1 MKLCFDFCHSKNALY
16 FILYFAQL
24 YNIINPFC
32 PRCICADA
40 LPISQCS
47 FETNTKYR
55 THMKSTS
62 KHQTRIVCS
71 KVTASWISSIM
82 LYFCHTFKLLLC
94 HLHLPQWYSKNISMA
109 YVRARFN
116 LTKHFFFFNLLFLSI
131 RRAIF
136 FVCVISIF
144 AGATRYLSITMST
157 LWNN

>member
-116 LTKHFFFFNLLFLSI
+116 LTKHFFFQSSLFINTTSHFFRLCYFDI
-131 RRAIF
+131 CWCHAIF
-136 FVCVISIF
+136 VDHYVN
-144 AGATRYLSITMST
+144 T
-157 LWNN
+157 LK